1 MSRQTVSGIEKGQRQ
16 LNGPQT
22 SGREYK
28 NLSQPQYTRI
38 CDQDVQI
45 PVRDG
50 KFLLADIHRPKEAG
64 HYPVLIAAS
73 PYLRQI
79 QDLGAPAGFIEAGAS
94 DFLVPRGY
102 VHIILNLRG
111 TGGSEGVFTFSDGQE
126 RRDLYDAIEWAA
138 EQSWSDGNIGMI
150 GISYFAGTQ
159 MEAAVEQPPH
169 LKAIMPVAGS
179 FDMYNS
185 SYHHGL
191 LSASFITPFLYMIGM
206 TSGLSNKFLRGN
218 FIAAARTILTTPA
231 IHKKFAHANG
241 EAAIAGLKLL
251 LKLHHAPHPWDD
263 LWLSIAAEHPFRDE
277 WWDDRDLFPLL
288 EKIKIPVYLGCDW
301 QNVPLHLRHTFPA
314 FKALKNSEHVRVAM
328 MDDYGLT
335 WPWESLHIEA
345 LAWFDHWLKGKDTGI
360 LDGPRFRYVLP
371 GTGKWYASDS
381 WPITGT
387 TYQSYALNADGL
399 LDEKESAKGERKM
412 LILGQ
417 GMNRPKPSEIDPPSQ
432 LIWETK
438 VFEKDMDMVGEIE
451 LQLDAISSASDT
463 AWITVLQEVEKDGN
477 IIDIT
482 SGFLRAGLR
491 EIDEVQSRLGAPVL
505 PCRNFKAIPVGEKV
519 TYRIPLVPNARRF
532 KAGSKIRLYISNDDQ
547 SKDMPALLEFRHATI
562 GISCMSKILSSSRL
576 LLPVI
581 PSQD

>member
-45 PVRDG
+45 PMRDG

-218 FIAAARTILTTPA
+218 FIAAARKILTTPA

-314 FKALKNSEHVRVAM
+314 FKALKNSEHVRVVM

-381 WPITGT
+381 WPVTGT

-399 LDEKESAKGERKM
+399 LDEEETTKGERKM
-412 LILGQ
+412 LFLGQ

-432 LIWETK
+432 LIWDSK
-438 VFEKDMDMVGEIE
+438 VFENDMDMVGEIE
-451 LQLDAISSASDT
+451 LQLDAICSASDT
-463 AWITVLQEVEKDGN
+463 AWITVLQEVDKDGN

-491 EIDEVQSRLGAPVL
+491 EVDEKQSHLGAPVL
-505 PCRNFKAIPVGEKV
+505 PCRNFKAVPVGEKV

-547 SKDMPALLEFRHATI
+547 SKDMPALLEFRHGTL
-562 GISCMSKILSSSRL
+562 GISCLSKILSSSRF